1 MSRIAEIES
10 VLLSLATKP
19 LEISFSINETCKN
32 KLLVI
37 GVDMKI
43 RSIQLKSIEAR
54 RYIDRNQKPKQ
65 IRIDHNS
72 QVTQIQNQSNNSAT
86 VEFQYTASYG
96 AVGMIKLEGSLIY
109 ENDDARK
116 ITKEWRDTRKMPN
129 QVASHIHTAVMH
141 ACVPEA
147 VGIAKDLGLPPPIP
161 LPQVR
166 LGSKPSKG
174 QFGPEVA

>member
-1 MSRIAEIES
+1 
-10 VLLSLATKP
+10 
-19 LEISFSINETCKN
+19 
-32 KLLVI
+32 
-37 GVDMKI
+37 MKI
-43 RSIQLKSIEAR
+43 KNIQLKSIEAR
-54 RYIDRNQKPKQ
+54 RYTDRNEKPRQ

-72 QVTQIQNQSNNSAT
+72 TVTQMYHKQGDRAT

-96 AVGMIKLEGSLIY
+96 PVGMIEGSLLY
-109 ENDDARK
+109 ENEDAKK
-116 ITKEWRDTRKMPN
+116 IAKEWSETRKMPN

-141 ACVPEA
+141 SCVPEA

-166 LGSKPSKG
+166 LGANAKQG